1 MCSNVTSRAE
11 QSRRAV
17 LCINSLKRSK
27 EHDGAEWNSDE
38 RVDTEST
45 AAHILNDLE
54 NLLAGIIDIR
64 GFK

>member
-1 MCSNVTSRAE
+1 M
-11 QSRRAV
+11 
-17 LCINSLKRSK
+17 LCINSLQRSK
-27 EHDGAEWNSDE
+27 VHDRAEWNSDE